1 MKKSLLFVC
10 YGLGIGGIEKCLVN
24 LINALPEACYDVDLL
39 VMNPEYAMMPQIR
52 RNVTFLDAFQY
63 TLNTEFTMQEIR
75 KRGGIL
81 RHLDL
86 LLPYIDHRI
95 RIKLGLPVWTK
106 FRPIEKEYDIA
117 VAYSQN
123 GISLNYV
130 IDKVT
135 AKRKVL
141 WYHNGA
147 YEFTGKQYELDK
159 RYYGRFDYIVAVSQ
173 DCAKVLRDK
182 FPLISEKIVV
192 LRNICDP
199 DSIRKNARL
208 FVPETFSRE
217 VPTL

>member
-86 LLPYIDHRI
+86 LLP
-95 RIKLGLPVWTK
+95 
-106 FRPIEKEYDIA
+106 
-117 VAYSQN
+117 
-123 GISLNYV
+123 
-130 IDKVT
+130 
-135 AKRKVL
+135 
-141 WYHNGA
+141 
-147 YEFTGKQYELDK
+147 
-159 RYYGRFDYIVAVSQ
+159 
-173 DCAKVLRDK
+173 
-182 FPLISEKIVV
+182 
-192 LRNICDP
+192 
-199 DSIRKNARL
+199 
-208 FVPETFSRE
+208 
-217 VPTL
+217 